1 MRAEPTAQGI
11 LRRRERNLVSYHL
24 PWPRGAATET
34 PTPPLE
40 IGADLRVRAASV
52 YDRSLLRTISIEGRA
67 IEFIGLPPELASTL
81 LGMQYLAA
89 VRHRALRWPLA
100 TDHVIDHHHVP
111 AGVVTTQATMSE
123 FRLVEIGLLPG
134 FRGQGHAVAVIRA
147 IALSAAERG
156 LPLLYR
162 APTAFMT
169 ATLIRRLGA
178 EIVAEGASYL
188 ELRHPLPGVVERS
201 PLPSPADPPRTSMS
215 RPSSVRSASGT
226 RGNRHHRVGGGATA
240 AGAPSPTNAA
250 CSTCWATRSAGTVS
264 TPTGSRRCPA
274 PTRRTAHSS
283 SPSIPSVTAHG
294 PDHSFEGFVHIGGAH
309 TGPDPP

>member
-1 MRAEPTAQGI
+1 M
-11 LRRRERNLVSYHL
+11 
-24 PWPRGAATET
+24 
-34 PTPPLE
+34 
-40 IGADLRVRAASV
+40 

-156 LPLLYR
+156 LP
-162 APTAFMT
+162 
-169 ATLIRRLGA
+169 
-178 EIVAEGASYL
+178 
-188 ELRHPLPGVVERS
+188 
-201 PLPSPADPPRTSMS
+201 
-215 RPSSVRSASGT
+215 
-226 RGNRHHRVGGGATA
+226 
-240 AGAPSPTNAA
+240 
-250 CSTCWATRSAGTVS
+250 CSTARRPRS
-264 TPTGSRRCPA
+264 
-274 PTRRTAHSS
+274 
-283 SPSIPSVTAHG
+283 
-294 PDHSFEGFVHIGGAH
+294 
-309 TGPDPP
+309 